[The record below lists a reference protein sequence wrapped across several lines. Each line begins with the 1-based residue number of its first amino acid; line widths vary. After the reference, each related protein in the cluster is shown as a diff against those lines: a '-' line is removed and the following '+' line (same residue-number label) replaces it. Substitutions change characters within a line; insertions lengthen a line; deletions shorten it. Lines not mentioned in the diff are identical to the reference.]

1 MGVTVEENMNAIKSM
16 KSGKA
21 PDHHGISSENLKYC
35 DRHVVIQTSILFSEM
50 FKHGYIPN
58 GVMLSTLVKQVNKLY

>member
-1 MGVTVEENMNAIKSM
+1 MTVEEVMNAIKSM

-21 PDHHGISSENLKYC
+21 PDNHGISSEHFKHC
-35 DRHVVIQTSILFSEM
+35 DRRVVILTSVLFSQM

-58 GVMLSTLVKQVNKLY
+58 GVMLSTLVPII